1 MRTGKNDKGYWLT
14 PMDLILDSVGKS
26 WGSGFPGF
34 SLDQRQ
40 EWIPPVDIT
49 ETKDSII
56 VRTELPGLT
65 REDVEIDVANGVLTI
80 RGEKKTEEEDKGR
93 TWHRREVRYG
103 TFSRSFSLPSD
114 VKSEEAKA
122 TFSDGILTVALPKEE
137 KAVHRKIEI
146 EG

>member
-34 SLDQRQ
+34 SLDQ
-40 EWIPPVDIT
+40 
-49 ETKDSII
+49 S
-56 VRTELPGLT
+56 
-65 REDVEIDVANGVLTI
+65 ANGVLTI

>member
-14 PMDLILDSVGKS
+14 PMDIIFDSVSKS
-26 WGSGFPGF
+26 WGGGLPGF

-40 EWIPPVDIT
+40 EWTPPVDIT

-65 REDVEIDVANGVLTI
+65 KEDVEIDVANGILAI
-80 RGEKKTEEEDKGR
+80 RGEKKVEEEDKGR

-103 TFSRSFSLPSD
+103 SFSRSFSLPSD

-122 TFSDGILTVALPKEE
+122 AFSDGILTVVLPKEE

>member
-14 PMDLILDSVGKS
+14 PMDLILDSVSKS
-26 WGSGFPGF
+26 WGGGLPGF

-40 EWIPPVDIT
+40 EWTPPVDIT

-65 REDVEIDVANGVLTI
+65 REDVEIDVANGILTI
-80 RGEKKTEEEDKGR
+80 RGEKKVEEEDKGR

-103 TFSRSFSLPSD
+103 SFSRSFSLPSD

-122 TFSDGILTVALPKEE
+122 AFSDGILTVVLPKEE